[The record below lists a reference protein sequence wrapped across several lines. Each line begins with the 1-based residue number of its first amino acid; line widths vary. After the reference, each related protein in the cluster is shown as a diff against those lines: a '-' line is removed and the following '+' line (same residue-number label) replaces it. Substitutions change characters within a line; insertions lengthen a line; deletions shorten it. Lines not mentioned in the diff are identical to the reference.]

1 MITIGFDTSSQQG
14 TIAIATD
21 GAIVG
26 SVQIDSGIS
35 HAAGLLPA
43 IDQLLAE
50 KGLAIQ
56 QADLFAVG
64 IGPGS
69 YTGTRIGI
77 SVAKGMSFALGKP
90 LIGVCSLEAMAYS
103 LRDFSG
109 PIAVVLDA
117 RMNAF
122 YYAVYRWDGPGM
134 QTLVQPAASVIE
146 RVVDAIPSGSLVAA
160 PDMPG
165 LIEKL
170 KDVQIDTTPVVPDAG
185 YIASKAEKE
194 LLAGEHGPKKPVL
207 PLYLRPT
214 PAELVLAQK
223 QKKESS

>member
-1 MITIGFDTSSQQG
+1 MI
-14 TIAIATD
+14 
-21 GAIVG
+21 G

-35 HAAGLLPA
+35 HGSGLLPA
-43 IDQLLAE
+43 IDKLLSE
-50 KGLAIQ
+50 NGVAIQ
-56 QADLFAVG
+56 QADLLAVG

-77 SVAKGMSFALGKP
+77 SVAKGMSFALEKP
-90 LIGVCSLEAMAYS
+90 LIGVCSLEAMAYN
-103 LRDFSG
+103 LREFKG

-117 RMNAF
+117 RMKAF
-122 YYAVYRWDGPGM
+122 YYAVYQWDESEM
-134 QTLVQPAASVIE
+134 KTLVQPAASVID
-146 RVVDAIPSGSLVAA
+146 RVVEAIPQGALVAA
-160 PDMPG
+160 PAVPE

-170 KDVQIDTTPVVPDAG
+170 KDVQIDTDPVVPDAG

-194 LLAGEHGPKKPVL
+194 FFAGKHDPKNPVL

-214 PAELVLAQK
+214 PAELVLAEK